1 MKFEW
6 TDETVTRT
14 LEMWIA
20 GKSGTDI
27 ANVLTAEGREITRS
41 AVLGKLHR
49 IGAMKPDATRRKA
62 TPPQTNNAVKVA
74 RVPKPEK
81 PILAPSYARGFKRPK
96 LKLVVAG
103 NGALLVIPPP
113 VHEPRAYGREVDASV
128 AIAPRVWTSRKFGEC
143 AFPVDGE
150 GADTRSCCNPTKGA
164 TYCTTHAR
172 VMRGDMPK
180 SWAGY
185 SQPNFARKVA

>member
-1 MKFEW
+1 MAFEW
-6 TDETVTRT
+6 TDDIVRESVQW
-14 LEMWIA
+14 WIE

-27 ANVLTAEGREITRS
+27 ADLLSLRGPTVTRS

-74 RVPKPEK
+74 KVPKPEK

-128 AIAPRVWTSRKFGEC
+128 AIAPRVWFRPR
-143 AFPVDGE
+143 A
-150 GADTRSCCNPTKGA
+150 RPTA
-164 TYCTTHAR
+164 QRTPA
-172 VMRGDMPK
+172 
-180 SWAGY
+180 
-185 SQPNFARKVA
+185 

>member
-1 MKFEW
+1 VKFEW

-14 LEMWIA
+14 LEMWIS

-27 ANVLTAEGREITRS
+27 ANILTAEGREITRS

-62 TPPQTNNAVKVA
+62 TPPKTNNAVKVFP
-74 RVPKPEK
+74 VPRPEK
-81 PILAPSYARGFKRPK
+81 PKLAPSYARGFKRPK

-150 GADTRSCCNPTKGA
+150 GADTRSCCNPTAK
-164 TYCTTHAR
+164 TYCNTHAR

-180 SWAGY
+180 SWAGFA
-185 SQPNFARKVA
+185 QPNFARKVA